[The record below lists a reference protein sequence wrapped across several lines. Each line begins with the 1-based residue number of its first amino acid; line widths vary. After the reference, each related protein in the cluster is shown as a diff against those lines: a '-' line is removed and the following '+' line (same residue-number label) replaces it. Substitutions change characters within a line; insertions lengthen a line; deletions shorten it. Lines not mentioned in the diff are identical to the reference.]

1 MWNWFNILEYDYKH
15 KKIINIIFTYKIL
28 GDTNKKITKEVEY
41 NKKLIN
47 KLPIMPFNGYDLPRT
62 LDINLWGQLLDTKN
76 YKYYLIKRPNSD
88 LYYEFFLETGK
99 RRINILYMY
108 GPINYKILTFNDYYI
123 YNNEENNTK
132 FIRFINKEE
141 IHYNDNKYLIMN

>member
-28 GDTNKKITKEVEY
+28 SDTNKIITKEVEY
-41 NKKLIN
+41 NKKLVN
-47 KLPIMPFNGYDLPRT
+47 KLTIMNFNGYDLPRT
-62 LDINLWGQLLDTKN
+62 LDINLGGQLLDS
-76 YKYYLIKRPNSD
+76 KYSKYLIKRPNSD
-88 LYYEFFLETGK
+88 LYYEFILETGK

-108 GPINYKILTFNDYYI
+108 GPINYKILTFYDYYK
-123 YNNEENNTK
+123 YNNENNTK